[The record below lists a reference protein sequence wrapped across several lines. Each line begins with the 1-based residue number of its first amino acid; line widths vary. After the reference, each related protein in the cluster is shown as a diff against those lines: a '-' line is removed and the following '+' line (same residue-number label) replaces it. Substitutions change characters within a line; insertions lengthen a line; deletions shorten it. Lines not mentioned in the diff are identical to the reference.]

1 MTKEQIYIR
10 ESILNQSK
18 PFCLSD
24 ILTRINGN
32 KSIILNELNKM
43 YEQGLVKHKL
53 FDGIYAFYVV
63 K

>member
-18 PFCLSD
+18 PFCLPD
-24 ILTRINGN
+24 ILTRINGD

-53 FDGIYAFYVV
+53 FGDIYAFYVV
-63 K
+63 E